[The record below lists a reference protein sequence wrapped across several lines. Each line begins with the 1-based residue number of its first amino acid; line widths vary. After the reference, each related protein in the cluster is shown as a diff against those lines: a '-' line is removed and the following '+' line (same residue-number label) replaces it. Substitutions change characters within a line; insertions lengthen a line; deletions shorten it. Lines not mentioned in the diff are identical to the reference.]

1 MNPAGLPYRM
11 RRLGILMTPDPGDP
25 HEMEG
30 VLNPASAVDRD
41 GVAWL
46 FPRLVASGNY
56 SRIGRA
62 RILHDGAGDPCGV
75 VRDGLALEPE
85 EVWERNQ
92 RGGGVEDPR
101 ITFVAALDLYVLA
114 YTAYGPLGPR
124 AALAV
129 SDDLHAW
136 RRLGPITFAYD
147 ASRGSD
153 LGLYPNK
160 DILLFPEPVPGAD
173 GAPSIGVIHRPM
185 WDLELVAPGEGVA
198 LPRGVTDPRPA
209 IWVSFVPLADVR
221 RDLRRLTHLSQH
233 RLLAR
238 PEHPW
243 EALKIGGGTPP
254 VRVGEG
260 WLILHH
266 GASGRLVASHD
277 PAAQR
282 HVRYSA
288 GGMILDPERVDRV
301 THRSTVPL
309 LEPETAEE
317 RSGIVGNVVFP
328 TAIERRHGD
337 RFDVFYGMADARI
350 GVARLEP
357 EAGRDPGPPG

>member
-11 RRLGILMTPDPGDP
+11 RRLGVLMVPEPGNP
-25 HEMEG
+25 HEVEG
-30 VLNPASAVDRD
+30 VLNPASAVDRE
-41 GVAWL
+41 GIRWL
-46 FPRLVASGNY
+46 FPRVVGAGNY

-62 RILHDGAGDPCGV
+62 RILHDAAGDPCGV
-75 VRDGLALEPE
+75 VRDGIALEPE

-92 RGGGVEDPR
+92 WGGGVEDAR
-101 ITFVAALDLYVLA
+101 VTFVAALDLYVLA

-129 SDDLHAW
+129 SADLRAW
-136 RRLGPITFAYD
+136 ERLGPITYAYD
-147 ASRGSD
+147 PERGAA

-160 DILLFPEPVPGAD
+160 DVLLFPEPVPGA
-173 GAPSIGVIHRPM
+173 GGTPSIGVLHRPM
-185 WDLELVAPGEGVA
+185 WDLDLVAPGEGVA
-198 LPRGVTDPRPA
+198 LPRGVDDPRPG
-209 IWVSFVPLADVR
+209 IWVSFAPLDEVR
-221 RDLRRLTHLSQH
+221 RDPRRLTHLSEH
-233 RLLAR
+233 RLVAA

-243 EALKIGGGTPP
+243 EDLKIGGGTPP

-282 HVRYSA
+282 YVRYAA

-301 THRSTVPL
+301 THRSVAPL
-309 LEPETAEE
+309 LEPETIEE
-317 RSGIVGNVVFP
+317 RTGVVANVVFP
-328 TAIERRHGD
+328 TGIERRQGD

-350 GVARLEP
+350 GAARLEP
-357 EAGRDPGPPG
+357 SS